1 MATATETN
9 VQLTRALK
17 DLGLTKKDF
26 NQAQKAYDTL
36 KGTQRIKADKQAW
49 LNFGAF
55 CKQAKDHLASE
66 KTNLNSGI
74 FGEFVKTYF
83 PLMNSQDISNAVWLF
98 VNQSAIDKAT
108 KGKVLSNPAS
118 IKAAIRKD
126 LKANESATAED
137 FKAVGLKSPVDKG
150 PVVKKTAAE
159 KATAEVKN
167 VTMEK
172 LTIDQIL
179 AFMNHATEV
188 LEQRTRNN
196 PKQYKETQAHEID
209 NLSYRLSDV
218 AVSIHKAKGT
228 IPAEPKKSAVV

>member
-9 VQLTRALK
+9 AQLTRALK

-26 NQAQKAYDTL
+26 TQAQKAYDTL

-55 CKQAKDHLASE
+55 ASQAKSHLASE

-83 PLMNSQDISNAVWLF
+83 PLMNSQDVSNAIWLF
-98 VNQSAIDKAT
+98 TNQSAIDKAT
-108 KGKVLSNPAS
+108 KGKTLSNPAS

-159 KATAEVKN
+159 KATAEAKSVS
-167 VTMEK
+167 MEK

-188 LEQRTRNN
+188 LEQRTHNN

-218 AVSIHKAKGT
+218 AVSIHTVKGT
-228 IPAEPKKSAVV
+228 IPAEPKKAKTA